1 VEFINLIVD
10 DLVER
15 GLMDPALLYQS
26 PFTEFTPRGPEGL
39 FSPAQLS
46 DLVTTLHE
54 IRRRAAA

>member
-26 PFTEFTPRGPEGL
+26 PFMDVTRRAPRGC
-39 FSPAQLS
+39 S
-46 DLVTTLHE
+46 
-54 IRRRAAA
+54 RRRN